1 MKRKDYEEFIK
12 SLYSEGVSAN
22 ECTGL
27 LQHVSLDPDE
37 IAKYHEQYVDSEN
50 MADDE

>member
-1 MKRKDYEEFIK
+1 MKRKDYEEIIK
-12 SLYSEGVSAN
+12 RLYNEGVSAN

-37 IAKYHEQYVDSEN
+37 IAKYHDEYVDDEGSSE
-50 MADDE
+50 